1 MMTLTCVM
9 LTLKNA
15 QNNYKWIQHVHLW
28 CVHLII
34 FQKKYYCVENIKP
47 NNCQQHMDE
56 VGGSLLGSDL

>member
-1 MMTLTCVM
+1 